1 MSQYYGAPPNQGY
14 APSGAQ
20 NLQFYPSTYG
30 QPVSGHATPSQASY
44 GYSGSS
50 AGGGYGVSSGFNSGF
65 GGASGVTGRMGEQGG
80 LRTGWIA
87 AFTPEGYDG
96 EPSLLVELGIE
107 FSHIRSK
114 VGSATMGILVR
125 C

>member
-1 MSQYYGAPPNQGY
+1 
-14 APSGAQ
+14 
-20 NLQFYPSTYG
+20 
-30 QPVSGHATPSQASY
+30 
-44 GYSGSS
+44 
-50 AGGGYGVSSGFNSGF
+50 
-65 GGASGVTGRMGEQGG
+65 MGEQGG

-114 VGSATMGILVR
+114 VGSPTSGFLLVANWQIDT
-125 C
+125 CSP